1 MKLIQMKVKMLPK
14 LLNKPLASKNKKAYQ
29 TMSVGEELP
38 VEWMWTFMEIP
49 FHLHQTLPQP
59 HVSISKVS
67 LMTILLIWLQ
77 STRMLIAVKN
87 QVCQLM

>member
-14 LLNKPLASKNKKAYQ
+14 LLNKPLASKNKKAYE
-29 TMSVGEELP
+29 TMSVGDVKELP

-49 FHLHQTLPQP
+49 FHLHQTLPWP

-67 LMTILLIWLQ
+67 LIWLQ
-77 STRMLIAVKN
+77 SRRMLIAVKN
-87 QVCQLM
+87 QVCQLL